1 MGLFSLLSS
10 AAWLFITLIVTL
22 IRLGEQLLGFKSGIV
37 STFSGYLVSAMVPF
51 ISRQTLDRLRD
62 VLSFGGPKIISGSK
76 ADIIFLMPV
85 FQRSDGVTLKLGYMV
100 TREEDGVMFTIRNIM
115 VRADLKEVTVTI
127 IPVEE
132 KSLELRDEEMVCG
145 IDEVQA
151 VMGKNV
157 VLDVARDGMDSVV
170 RSIANSPEN
179 VQVLILILTAV

>member
-1 MGLFSLLSS
+1 
-10 AAWLFITLIVTL
+10 
-22 IRLGEQLLGFKSGIV
+22 
-37 STFSGYLVSAMVPF
+37 
-51 ISRQTLDRLRD
+51 
-62 VLSFGGPKIISGSK
+62 
-76 ADIIFLMPV
+76 
-85 FQRSDGVTLKLGYMV
+85 
-100 TREEDGVMFTIRNIM
+100 MFTIRNIM

-170 RSIANSPEN
+170 RSIANSPEH
-179 VQVLILILTAV
+179 VQVLILILIAV